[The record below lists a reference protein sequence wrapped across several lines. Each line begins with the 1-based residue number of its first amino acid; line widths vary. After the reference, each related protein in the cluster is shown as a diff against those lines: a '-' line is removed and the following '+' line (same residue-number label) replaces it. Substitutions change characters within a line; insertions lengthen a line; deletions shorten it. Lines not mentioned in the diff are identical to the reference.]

1 MPEQDVHANWKTQ
14 LRKGF
19 LDLCILN
26 HLAAQEFYGYDLV
39 QRLKGIEGMSMREGI
54 VYPILARLQDE
65 GMVTSEKRPS
75 TSGPP
80 CKYYQI
86 TDKGRG
92 GLREMNAHWR
102 NMVSAMDAAID
113 FGEEQSHDSEDS

>member
-1 MPEQDVHANWKTQ
+1 MPKPEPQANWKTQ

-39 QRLKGIEGMSMREGI
+39 QQLKQGEGTAMREGI
-54 VYPILARLQDE
+54 IYPVLARLQDE
-65 GMVTSEKRPS
+65 GIVTSEKRPS

-80 CKYYQI
+80 RKYYQI
-86 TDKGRG
+86 TKKGRHV
-92 GLREMNAHWR
+92 LQEMNAHWR
-102 NMVSAMDAAID
+102 QMTAAMENSIQQRKERDD
-113 FGEEQSHDSEDS
+113 V

>member
-1 MPEQDVHANWKTQ
+1 MPSSEARTNWKTQ

-26 HLAAQEFYGYDLV
+26 HLAAREFYGYDLV
-39 QRLKGIEGMSMREGI
+39 QHLRGIDGMDMREGI
-54 VYPILARLQDE
+54 VYPILARLQEE
-65 GMVTSEKRPS
+65 GIVTSEKRPS

-86 TDKGRG
+86 TAKGRG
-92 GLREMNAHWR
+92 ALRDMNKHWR
-102 NMVSAMDAAID
+102 SMVSAMDAAID
-113 FGEEQSHDSEDS
+113 FGEDQGNDNKGS